1 MQSKDFKKELL
12 RYSFSIC
19 LLIFT
24 IYVFRTTFINQENTE
39 KFTKNL
45 SEDFDRFLNLNLNN
59 NYSIEVIIFIYA
71 FLLVSFI
78 SASYWY
84 NNPHLYEEN
93 NLQVYSKIFALTALF
108 IVFFFYFLRINNVS
122 RFYFLIYILIVPILF
137 LFLRSNG
144 IFSKYLIRQIN
155 ENKFIHLKDTKS
167 YKDEIYVYKQFKKS
181 GEVHTFNLENLSES
195 DIFRSVGELQKSK
208 QFDFILINVS
218 EYNSFIKNVLYDLS
232 ILKKPIFLAI
242 KSKNQLIETDL
253 AIKKIES
260 SYFNLYFI
268 NLKVQDGLG
277 ILFKRIIDILASVLI
292 IFLTLPLWI
301 FTMVFIYLQDFHSPI
316 ISIKR
321 SGLYGRE
328 FKMYKFRT
336 MRVDSHKLRE
346 DLEELNARKGP
357 LFKIDND
364 PRIIKNL
371 SWVRK
376 SSIDELPQLINV
388 LKGEMSLVGPRP
400 LFSED
405 LAKFETLQTTRLCV
419 LPGITGMLQ
428 INERETQDFERWF
441 YWDKK
446 YIETWSLWLDLKILI
461 KTPLKIRN
469 SI

>member
-1 MQSKDFKKELL
+1 M
-12 RYSFSIC
+12 
-19 LLIFT
+19 
-24 IYVFRTTFINQENTE
+24 
-39 KFTKNL
+39 
-45 SEDFDRFLNLNLNN
+45 
-59 NYSIEVIIFIYA
+59 
-71 FLLVSFI
+71 
-78 SASYWY
+78 
-84 NNPHLYEEN
+84 
-93 NLQVYSKIFALTALF
+93 
-108 IVFFFYFLRINNVS
+108 
-122 RFYFLIYILIVPILF
+122 
-137 LFLRSNG
+137 
-144 IFSKYLIRQIN
+144 
-155 ENKFIHLKDTKS
+155 
-167 YKDEIYVYKQFKKS
+167 
-181 GEVHTFNLENLSES
+181 SES

-346 DLEELNARKGP
+346 DLEAVSYTHLT
-357 LFKIDND
+357 
-364 PRIIKNL
+364 
-371 SWVRK
+371 
-376 SSIDELPQLINV
+376 LP
-388 LKGEMSLVGPRP
+388 
-400 LFSED
+400 
-405 LAKFETLQTTRLCV
+405 TTPYV
-419 LPGITGMLQ
+419 
-428 INERETQDFERWF
+428 
-441 YWDKK
+441 
-446 YIETWSLWLDLKILI
+446 
-461 KTPLKIRN
+461 
-469 SI
+469 